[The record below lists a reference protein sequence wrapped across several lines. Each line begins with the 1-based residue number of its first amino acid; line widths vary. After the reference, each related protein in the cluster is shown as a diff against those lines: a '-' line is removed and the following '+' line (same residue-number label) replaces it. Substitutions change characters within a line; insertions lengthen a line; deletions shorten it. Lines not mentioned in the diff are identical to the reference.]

1 MKTVYQKLMEGGNVF
16 KDANKVPVTTR
27 IPKESIAASLSMVEE
42 ILGFKLDQW
51 LGTTGKKATSGDIDV
66 SVDSSKHDKKEVANK
81 LRAWAKANGQVPG
94 EWVKLSGDNVH
105 FKTPIRNERGEIIHK
120 ELKPEYAQ
128 LDLMFGDPKF
138 QAWSMRGEPGEFKGM
153 HRHVIMA
160 SIAAAN
166 GMKWSYK
173 NGLMNRS
180 TNEIISQD
188 PKTIVRKLLPGYSG
202 NPDDLSVESILEY
215 VYKKYKGQPDKIE
228 ALIGQAASTL
238 AEHYGV
244 QLPMPEQTAVH
255 ESNSTDEY
263 FLAKLRNRIVD
274 LDMEPLIEKQTVYK
288 KYVAEGK
295 LRDMNHLEDL
305 VLDEGP
311 SGLYKAIKI
320 LRAFAEGSA
329 QSETTIKWDGSPAIV
344 FGRDSN
350 GRFMLTDKSG
360 FAAKGYDGKSTS
372 AKGLQQML
380 ANRSPSMDQSRQ
392 QFITNMGDI
401 FDEYEKATPKDFRGF
416 LSGDVMYF
424 NTPGL
429 EDHTGYV
436 FQPNVVRYEVSKDS
450 ELGKKIGQSK
460 SGITIHKYLGDQFN
474 TTEEA
479 IGQLQGTEVLAI
491 PPVYVPHASE
501 INTKPIDKLE
511 SFAKQHQSEIAELFN
526 PEGLKGIANI
536 HQLFYKYINNS
547 VDTGLENL
555 GKDFSQWLNTEKLTD
570 SKRANIAAYLTA
582 NKKGVSALWT
592 LIRGVM
598 KLKDYLV
605 QEFDSHPADVQQ
617 SIGGQKGG
625 EGYVVKT
632 ADGPVKL
639 VSRHKFTAANRA
651 LHR

>member
-1 MKTVYQKLMEGGNVF
+1 MEGGNVF
-16 KDANKVPVTTR
+16 KDASKTPVTTR
-27 IPKESIAASLSMVEE
+27 ISKEHIGPSLKLPEK
-42 ILGFKLDQW
+42 ILGFELDQW
-51 LGTTGKKATSGDIDV
+51 LGTTGKKASSGDIDV
-66 SVDSSKHDKKEVANK
+66 SVDSGVHDKKEVANK
-81 LRAWAKANGQVPG
+81 LRAWAKSKGQVPG

-105 FKTPIRNERGEIIHK
+105 FKTPIRDARGE
-120 ELKPEYAQ
+120 LVGGYAQ
-128 LDLMFGDPKF
+128 LDLMFGNPKF
-138 QAWSMRGEPGEFKGM
+138 QAWSMRGEPDEFKGM

-160 SIAAAN
+160 SIASAN

-173 NGLMNRS
+173 NGLMNRA
-180 TNEIISQD
+180 TNEVISQD
-188 PKTIVRKLLPGYSG
+188 PKTIVRKLLPGYAG
-202 NPDDLSVESILEY
+202 NPDDLSVTSILDY
-215 VYKKYKGQPDKIE
+215 VYKKYKNQPEKIE

-244 QLPMPEQTAVH
+244 QLPMPGQKEVH
-255 ESNSTDEY
+255 ESNDPDEY
-263 FLAKLRNRIVD
+263 FLAKLRNRIVN
-274 LDMEPLIEKQTVYK
+274 LDMEPLIEKRDPVYK
-288 KYVAEGK
+288 KYVVEGK

-329 QSETTIKWDGSPAIV
+329 HVDTTIKWDGSPAIV
-344 FGRDSN
+344 FGRDAN
-350 GRFMLTDKSG
+350 GQFMLTDKSG

-372 AKGLQQML
+372 AKDLQRML
-380 ANRSPSMDQSRQ
+380 TNRSPSMDQSRQ
-392 QFITNMGDI
+392 QFVINMGDI
-401 FDEYEKATPKDFRGF
+401 FDEYEKATPKDFRGY
-416 LSGDVMYF
+416 LSGDIMYF

-436 FQPNVVRYEVSKDS
+436 FQPNVVRYEVTKDS
-450 ELGKKIGQSK
+450 KLGKAIGSSK
-460 SGITIHKYLGDQFN
+460 SGITIHKYIGDQFN

-479 IGQLQGTEVLAI
+479 ISALRGNEVLAI
-491 PPVYVPHASE
+491 PPVYVAHPSK
-501 INTKPIDKLE
+501 INTKPIAKLE
-511 SFAKQHQSEIAELFN
+511 AFAKTHQAEIAELFN

-555 GKDFSQWLNTEKLTD
+555 GKDFPQWLNSEKLTD
-570 SKRANIAAYLTA
+570 RKRANIAAYLTA
-582 NKKGVSALWT
+582 NKKGVNALWT

-605 QEFDSHPADVQQ
+605 DEFDSHPADVQQ

-625 EGYVVKT
+625 EGYVVNT
-632 ADGPVKL
+632 PDGAVKL
-639 VSRHKFTAANRA
+639 VPRHKFTAANRA